1 METPEFIASF
11 PYIQVTPSFMQVR
24 MGLIGAPGTGKTTAA
39 LTFPNAIVLD
49 EDNKCPPGVNN
60 VPLWDPEV
68 CRKWVTVKSKI
79 DYGPRN
85 GLIDFLKTEGP
96 KFPKDSTLIHDSWT
110 STMNKLD
117 GWQDAN
123 KVSIYWSA
131 KKNEVDGFALHGDR
145 LAMAVEL
152 SNAYKALK
160 CNVIICIHEQIE
172 RDKDGNAL
180 SSIKP
185 LMKGQFAD
193 QMAAHLTAF
202 FRQLHSPKWS
212 GNNGYYW
219 KVKADDVF
227 KPITPHGFVVPE
239 LGCID
244 ATYEAYR
251 KQFKV

>member
-1 METPEFIASF
+1 MDISQF
-11 PYIQVTPSFMQVR
+11 PYIIVTPPMPQVR
-24 MGLIGAPGTGKTTAA
+24 LGLIGAPGAGKTTAA
-39 LTFPNAIVLD
+39 RTFPNPIWLD
-49 EDNKCPPGVNN
+49 EDNKCPPGVASI
-60 VPLWDPEV
+60 PLYDPKV
-68 CRKWVTVKSKI
+68 CKSLVKIKSDL
-79 DYGPRN
+79 DYGPRQ
-85 GLIDFLKTEGP
+85 GLIDFLRFEGP
-96 KFPKDSTLIHDSWT
+96 KFPEDSTLIHDSWT

-123 KVSIYWSA
+123 KEAIYWSN

-172 RDKDGNAL
+172 RDKDGNPL

-202 FRQLHSPKWS
+202 FRQLHSPKWPS
-212 GNNGYYW
+212 NEGYYW
-219 KVKADDVF
+219 KVKADNIFHPVS
-227 KPITPHGFVVPE
+227 
-239 LGCID
+239 
-244 ATYEAYR
+244 
-251 KQFKV
+251 